1 VGVLQCPSHPTE
13 KIPSGYVL
21 NAFAFET
28 QPAWDGSP
36 PVPMGKV
43 RNAAQVAWLLEASN
57 WFGPSEYLFDG
68 IYYEPYHIVRTPDQ
82 LALRVNMSRHGKAG
96 SNVLFA
102 DGHVAMLR
110 PTELRLDMLDDG
122 IRQR

>member
-1 VGVLQCPSHPTE
+1 MPSRRAQPTE

-28 QPAWDGSP
+28 APEWTGSAP
-36 PVPMGKV
+36 IPMSKV
-43 RNAAQVAWLLEASN
+43 RNTATVAWLLEAADM
-57 WFGPSEYLFDG
+57 FGPSDYLFDG
-68 IYYEPYHIVRTPDQ
+68 IYYEPYHIVRNPDQ
-82 LALRVNMSRHGKAG
+82 LIERVNRTRHGRAG

-102 DGHVAMLR
+102 DNHVAMVA
-110 PTELRLDMLDDG
+110 PADLRLDMLDDG